1 MANEYVQTL
10 WSLPD
15 SSMCIFFQTEEVCGK
30 GFGITVVGMNK
41 TTVKV
46 MVRECYELPPSP
58 PVAAAIATT
67 SVRRR
72 PQLWRVIIYGAR
84 SFKVVKYIFAAATAG
99 LS

>member
-1 MANEYVQTL
+1 
-10 WSLPD
+10 
-15 SSMCIFFQTEEVCGK
+15 MCIFFQTEEVCGK

-67 SVRRR
+67 SA
-72 PQLWRVIIYGAR
+72 GAE
-84 SFKVVKYIFAAATAG
+84 AAAVARNN
-99 LS
+99 LRRAIIQSR